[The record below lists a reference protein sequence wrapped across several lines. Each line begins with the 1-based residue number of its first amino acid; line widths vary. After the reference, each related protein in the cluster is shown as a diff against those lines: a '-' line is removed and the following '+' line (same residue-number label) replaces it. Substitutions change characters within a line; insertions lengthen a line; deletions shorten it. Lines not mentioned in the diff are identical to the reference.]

1 MAGTAPGSCPVTGY
15 NDKGVK
21 MFSSATTGI
30 RVNDVILKKSAI
42 HLLVTGEPYFLLV

>member
-1 MAGTAPGSCPVTGY
+1 VAGTAPGSCPVTGY

-30 RVNDVILKKSAI
+30 RVNDVILKNQQY
-42 HLLVTGEPYFLLV
+42 TFLLQVNRISC